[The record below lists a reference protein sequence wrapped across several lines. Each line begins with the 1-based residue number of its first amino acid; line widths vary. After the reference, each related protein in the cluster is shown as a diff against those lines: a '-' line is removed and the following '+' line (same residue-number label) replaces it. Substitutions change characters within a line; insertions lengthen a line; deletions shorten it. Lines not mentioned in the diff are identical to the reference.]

1 MRKILFLNSPTD
13 FSQYNIVIRTPEGQT
28 QEIKGLRNWEEE
40 AFYRRYTA
48 EEIRKI
54 VTINSRLDLPM
65 TDEEIDY
72 MLTNGL
78 TSKNMSPDD
87 IAARAGYR
95 VEKRIVML

>member
-1 MRKILFLNSPTD
+1 MRKILFLNSTD
-13 FSQYNIVIRTPEGQT
+13 FNHYNIIVKNQDGVM
-28 QEIKGLRNWEEE
+28 QEIKGRRNFEEE
-40 AFYRRYTA
+40 KFYSKYTA
-48 EEIRKI
+48 QEIRKI
-54 VTINSRLDLPM
+54 AIINSRLDMPM

-95 VEKRIVML
+95 IEKRIVPL